1 MGVTETELGNV
12 AWKMKVNTIMIHNFT
27 HTHITICEQHTI
39 MPLSFISVLVLGCG
53 QVRNNIRKSQIFI
66 TVHTVSTY
74 TPLSWH
80 LECSKLLQIALYA
93 VNNKYNFVY
102 NGSHSLQ
109 VEQVPPTSKV
119 CASTTLLVLIVQNKK
134 NDEGNFILAQQSYQI
149 SSKLL
154 STSPGEICRQI

>member
-1 MGVTETELGNV
+1 MVVGKLETTLLE
-12 AWKMKVNTIMIHNFT
+12 KVKFLSQYTQFP
-27 HTHITICEQHTI
+27 HT
-39 MPLSFISVLVLGCG
+39 PV
-53 QVRNNIRKSQIFI
+53 
-66 TVHTVSTY
+66 
-74 TPLSWH
+74 SWH

-102 NGSHSLQ
+102 NGSHSPQ

-149 SSKLL
+149 
-154 STSPGEICRQI
+154 